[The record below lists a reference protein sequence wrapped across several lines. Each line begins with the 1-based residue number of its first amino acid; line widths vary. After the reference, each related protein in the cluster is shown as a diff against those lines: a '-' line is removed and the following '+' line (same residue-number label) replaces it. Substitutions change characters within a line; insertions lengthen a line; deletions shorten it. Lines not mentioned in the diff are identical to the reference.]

1 MNNTMTVFSQNMTSR
16 PRDPACRLV
25 LLAIL
30 IALSAALA
38 NGQVTVFVPGTAS
51 GDFGNPVTK
60 LVPFVQ
66 ALTVSGPGV
75 IQIIYVSGTVS
86 FGGGD
91 AGPKGVPWDNSPYQ
105 SPLQEAKGVG
115 RGHIPNL
122 AALIG
127 AFVPKARV
135 DTPGFQPID
144 GTKNL
149 TAAGIVPSKLFL
161 VGTSKTIHVNGPG
174 TLFLGINDEG
184 IDDNSGGFTVQV
196 TGP

>member
-1 MNNTMTVFSQNMTSR
+1 MKYTTIASSHRVKLSNINIPIAGALFAVLALGTV
-16 PRDPACRLV
+16 V
-25 LLAIL
+25 
-30 IALSAALA
+30 AAH
-38 NGQVTVFVPGTAS
+38 GQVTVFVPGTAS

-60 LVPFVQ
+60 LVPFVE
-66 ALTVSGPGV
+66 AVTVTGPGS
-75 IQIIYVSGTVS
+75 IQITYVSGTVN
-86 FGGGD
+86 FGGGA
-91 AGPKGVPWDNSPYQ
+91 AGPKGVPWDNGQ
-105 SPLQEAKGVG
+105 LQTPLQEAKGLG
-115 RGHIPNL
+115 RGHVTNL

-127 AFVPKARV
+127 TFVPQSRV

-149 TAAGIVPSKLFL
+149 SPAGIVPSKLFM

-184 IDDNSGGFTVQV
+184 IEDNSGGFTVQV